1 MKIRSIYISK
11 FKNIPEKEI
20 CFDTDL
26 TSLIIGQNGL
36 GKSNLL
42 EAITL
47 IFVAISNKDSD
58 LNLSNFDGKH
68 FSFEIAYQLR
78 GKEIKIIYGR
88 NNIYQ
93 ISIDEQLHSFRVE
106 NSFNST
112 LINKLNHDLIPDY
125 FVTYYSGQNKRLEKI
140 LKKFEDDYF
149 DGLKQNKDNSELTSR
164 RKFLYL
170 KNYHAPILLLT
181 LSIFKDYEVEG
192 EKKYEQQILNLFKH
206 LNISGVDTFSLNVT
220 SPYWIGNSFKPTLT
234 EDEKLQKGYV
244 TYIHTSK
251 ETPEKYPHPFWGLK
265 SSLNNLLALLTK
277 SVDII
282 PYSNEDDITTN
293 RDFLEFIDFNNVQ
306 IKDLQKY
313 VFEYFTSPLELFY
326 ALEALGSLEIID
338 FEKGLQ
344 FKIKKDESI
353 SLTYDLLSEGENQLL
368 IVLGTVLIT
377 GVAETLFLFDEPDT
391 YLNPKWQREYIQ
403 MLEDFNLEDDDS
415 HLIVTTHSPL
425 LVQNIE
431 GENSYKYDL
440 ILLSKNEKGEVEF
453 DQDKGLFKNWRIDQV
468 LASKYFDLVSTRPLS
483 LDDYLKEKESIIYN
497 TELSYEEKQ
506 IEIDLI
512 INKYGHLPT
521 GESKNEIESMMLIN
535 EIIRNYKNDKIK

>member
-93 ISIDEQLHSFRVE
+93 ISIDEELHNFRVE

-112 LINKLNHDLIPDY
+112 LVNKLNHDLIPDY

-164 RKFLYL
+164 SKFLYL

-181 LSIFKDYEVEG
+181 LSIFKDYKVEG
-192 EKKYEQQILNLFKH
+192 KKKYEAQILNLFKH

-251 ETPEKYPHPFWGLK
+251 ETPKKYPHPFWGLK
-265 SSLNNLLALLTK
+265 SSLNNLLAVLTK

-282 PYSNEDDITTN
+282 PYSNEDDITNNTS
-293 RDFLEFIDFNNVQ
+293 FLEFIDFNNVQ

-313 VFEYFTSPLELFY
+313 IFEHFTSPLELFY

-338 FEKGLQ
+338 FENGLQ

-403 MLEDFNLEDDDS
+403 MLEDFNLEDEDS

-440 ILLSKNEKGEVEF
+440 ILLSKNENGEVEF

-468 LASKYFDLVSTRPLS
+468 LASKYFDFISTRP
-483 LDDYLKEKESIIYN
+483 KSIDKFM
-497 TELSYEEKQ
+497 TKRVQ
-506 IEIDLI
+506 I
-512 INKYGHLPT
+512 INSYANFDEAKAELEKFEDEKGYLPT
-521 GESKNEIESMMLIN
+521 GETITEIESLSFLKSLN
-535 EIIRNYKNDKIK
+535 NHD